1 MLKTEPIKATLTLL
15 FVFTISLLPGFG
27 SVEQEE
33 FTPVENMD
41 TILELINANALKTE
55 SIQSKFIQTKQL
67 EFLDET
73 IVSRG
78 KFWFRKENSLRWVYE
93 TPFEYA
99 IIIHNGKFY
108 IRDGEQVTSYDIESN
123 AVFREIND
131 LIVGMVQGDV
141 ANQDKFNLAA
151 FENGKQYL
159 IRLVPRDLDMRK
171 VISEME
177 VYFDKDD
184 LMVSEIVMNEGENDR
199 TVITFVDRRINET
212 IPDAVFTTG
221 Y

>member
-1 MLKTEPIKATLTLL
+1 MLKMKPIKATLALL
-15 FVFTISLLPGFG
+15 FFLTISPLPGFG
-27 SVEQEE
+27 SVEQGE

-41 TILELINANALKTE
+41 AMVELINTNALKTE
-55 SIQSKFIQTKQL
+55 SIQSEFIQKKQL

-99 IIIHNGKFY
+99 IIIHNGKFH
-108 IRDGEQVTSYDIESN
+108 IKDGEQVTSYDIESN
-123 AVFREIND
+123 MVFREIND
-131 LIVGMVQGDV
+131 LILGMVQGNV
-141 ANQDKFNLAA
+141 ANQDKFKLAA
-151 FENGKQYL
+151 YENRNQFL
-159 IRLVPRDLDMRK
+159 IRLVPRDPDMKR

-212 IPDAVFTTG
+212 IPDAVFTTD

>member
-1 MLKTEPIKATLTLL
+1 MESKKATLALL
-15 FVFTISLLPGFG
+15 FILSISLLPVFG
-27 SVEQEE
+27 SVEQRE
-33 FTPVENMD
+33 FTPVENMEAMV
-41 TILELINANALKTE
+41 ELINANALKTE
-55 SIQSKFIQTKQL
+55 SIQSNFIQTKQL

-73 IVSRG
+73 IVSKG

-93 TPFEYA
+93 TPYEYA
-99 IIIHNGKFY
+99 IIIHNGKFH
-108 IRDGEQVTSYDIESN
+108 IRDGEQVNSYDIESN

-141 ANQDKFNLAA
+141 ANQDKFELAA
-151 FENGKQYL
+151 FESGNQFL
-159 IRLVPRDLDMRK
+159 IRLVPREADMRK

-184 LMVSEIVMNEGENDR
+184 LMVSEIVMNEGESDR